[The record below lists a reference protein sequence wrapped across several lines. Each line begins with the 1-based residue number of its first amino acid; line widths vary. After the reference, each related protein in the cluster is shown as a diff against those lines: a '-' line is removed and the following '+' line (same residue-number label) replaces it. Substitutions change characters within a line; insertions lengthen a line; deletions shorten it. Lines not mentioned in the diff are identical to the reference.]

1 MMPMMPMLL
10 QMMLRLPDNS
20 VLWQKIDA
28 FDDDDDSNDANAADD
43 DANDIDNYDAV
54 GVAVNDA
61 IAEAIV
67 RISLAS
73 AEEIRV
79 PSVS

>member
-1 MMPMMPMLL
+1 MLV
-10 QMMLRLPDNS
+10 PIENN
-20 VLWQKIDA
+20 A
-28 FDDDDDSNDANAADD
+28 NDTADD
-43 DANDIDNYDAV
+43 DAV